1 MEQLIEDSR
10 KIMSNQDNLFE
21 EQVGEDIGSPV
32 TSHVMEPES
41 EMKDLSE
48 LILSTIED
56 RMTEVHTV
64 VTDCTACIC
73 YIGFIFINT
82 TDINIHVYN
91 T

>member
-32 TSHVMEPES
+32 MSHLMESGS
-41 EMKDLSE
+41 EMTDLAE

-56 RMTEVHTV
+56 RMTEVRAV
-64 VTDCTACIC
+64 
-73 YIGFIFINT
+73 
-82 TDINIHVYN
+82 HV
-91 T
+91 